1 MDLLT
6 WQERMMLFREG
17 PEGPE
22 LLWLWLIERGLLFC
36 LHSWDA
42 VFRMANRRCREV
54 LVPVGGGMDP
64 HRVYAHYATPHVA
77 RHSFALFILIMLD
90 HVMDRR
96 YGLRTPNE
104 MIFRVR
110 SRSPSG
116 GRRRDICSWS
126 RCWPGLPRRWM
137 VRCRR
142 WMTCSRRWLGRRA
155 VFRTS
160 RGR

>member
-54 LVPVGGGMDP
+54 LVPVGAGWIRTGCT
-64 HRVYAHYATPHVA
+64 RTT
-77 RHSFALFILIMLD
+77 
-90 HVMDRR
+90 RR
-96 YGLRTPNE
+96 RMWPG
-104 MIFRVR
+104 IR
-110 SRSPSG
+110 SRYSYSS
-116 GRRRDICSWS
+116 CST
-126 RCWPGLPRRWM
+126 M
-137 VRCRR
+137 
-142 WMTCSRRWLGRRA
+142 
-155 VFRTS
+155 
-160 RGR
+160 